1 MIINRAVLFIGYY
14 TSATVIKSV
23 YTNYIDLN
31 SDIKSKIKEEE
42 ITNLA
47 QELIKIPSD
56 ETAGEKEVCEYL
68 ESYLK
73 SLGMKVRLQEVLPNR
88 PNIIAEVIGDEVG
101 KSIMFNGHVD
111 TVPVGDIKKWSM
123 DPYSAIIKDN
133 KLFGRGST
141 DMKGAI
147 ASMIIAMKFIMNNVE
162 KFNGKI
168 IFTGVM
174 AEETT
179 GLGTQKIVEENIK
192 ADMAVVGEPSD
203 EKIYRAHKGTMWFN
217 LSTYGKLE
225 HSSESN
231 SESNNAII
239 NMMKLIMEINEIS
252 KELET
257 IENNLVGHPSINI
270 GLIDGGTKQNM
281 IADSCRISID
291 RRTLPEEKTDEILDR
306 LRIRLDGLRS
316 LDDRLTFDLEI
327 DTIREAVEVAESEQ
341 IVQEVKNALNKVI
354 NKNPTISGMKATTD
368 MSILVN
374 QGNIPSVIYGP
385 GFIKQAHTVDEFIEV
400 KRLVESS
407 QVYAEILLNT
417 LTNN

>member
-1 MIINRAVLFIGYY
+1 M
-14 TSATVIKSV
+14 ATVIKSV

-101 KSIMFNGHVD
+101 KSIMFNGHID

-192 ADMAVVGEPSD
+192 TDMAVVGEPSD

-291 RRTLPEEKTDEILDR
+291 RRTLPEEKTDEILDK
-306 LRIRLDGLRS
+306 LRIRLDGLRN

>member
-1 MIINRAVLFIGYY
+1 M
-14 TSATVIKSV
+14 
-23 YTNYIDLN
+23 N
-31 SDIKSKIKEEE
+31 SDIKSRIKEEE

-68 ESYLK
+68 ESFLK

-111 TVPVGDIKKWSM
+111 TVPIGDIKKWSM
-123 DPYSAIIKDN
+123 DPYSAIIKDS

-141 DMKGAI
+141 DMKGSI
-147 ASMIIAMKFIMNNVE
+147 ASMIIAMKFIMNNVK

-192 ADMAVVGEPSD
+192 ADMALVGEPSD

-257 IENNLVGHPSINI
+257 IENNLVGHPSINV

-291 RRTLPEEKTDEILDR
+291 RRTLPEEKTDEILDK

-327 DTIREAVEVAESEQ
+327 DTIREAVEVVESEQ

-407 QVYAEILLNT
+407 QVYTEILLNV

>member
-1 MIINRAVLFIGYY
+1 M
-14 TSATVIKSV
+14 VIKSV

-68 ESYLK
+68 ESFLK

-111 TVPVGDIKKWSM
+111 TVPIGDIKKWSM

-141 DMKGAI
+141 DMKGSI
-147 ASMIIAMKFIMNNVE
+147 ASMIIAMKFIMNNVK

-192 ADMAVVGEPSD
+192 ADMALVGEPSD

-257 IENNLVGHPSINI
+257 IENNLVGHPSINV

-291 RRTLPEEKTDEILDR
+291 RRTLPEEKTDEILDK
-306 LRIRLDGLRS
+306 LRIRLDRLRS

-327 DTIREAVEVAESEQ
+327 DTIREAVEVVESEQ

-407 QVYAEILLNT
+407 QVYTEILLNV

>member
-1 MIINRAVLFIGYY
+1 M
-14 TSATVIKSV
+14 
-23 YTNYIDLN
+23 N

-88 PNIIAEVIGDEVG
+88 PNIIAEVIGDDVG
-101 KSIMFNGHVD
+101 RSIMFNGHVD
-111 TVPVGDIKKWSM
+111 TVPIGDIKKWSM

-141 DMKGAI
+141 DMKGSI
-147 ASMIIAMKFIMNNVE
+147 ASMIIAMKFIMNNVK

-231 SESNNAII
+231 SKSNNAII
-239 NMMKLIMEINEIS
+239 NMMKLIMEINKIS

-257 IENNLVGHPSINI
+257 IENNLVGHPSINV

-291 RRTLPEEKTDEILDR
+291 RRTLPEEKTDEILDK
-306 LRIRLDGLRS
+306 LRIRLDRLRS

-327 DTIREAVEVAESEQ
+327 DTIREAVEVVESEQ

-407 QVYAEILLNT
+407 QVYTEILLNV

>member
-1 MIINRAVLFIGYY
+1 M
-14 TSATVIKSV
+14 
-23 YTNYIDLN
+23 N

-111 TVPVGDIKKWSM
+111 TVPIGDIKKWSM

-141 DMKGAI
+141 DMKGSI
-147 ASMIIAMKFIMNNVE
+147 ASMIIAMKFIMNNVK

-192 ADMAVVGEPSD
+192 ADMALVGEPSD

-257 IENNLVGHPSINI
+257 IENNLVGHPSINV

-291 RRTLPEEKTDEILDR
+291 RRTLPEEKTDEILDK
-306 LRIRLDGLRS
+306 LRIRLDRLRS

-327 DTIREAVEVAESEQ
+327 DTIREAVEVVESEQ

-407 QVYAEILLNT
+407 QVYTEILLNV

>member
-1 MIINRAVLFIGYY
+1 M
-14 TSATVIKSV
+14 
-23 YTNYIDLN
+23 N

-68 ESYLK
+68 ESFLK

-111 TVPVGDIKKWSM
+111 TVPIGDIKKWSM

-141 DMKGAI
+141 DMKGSI
-147 ASMIIAMKFIMNNVE
+147 ASMIIAMKFIMNNVK

-192 ADMAVVGEPSD
+192 ADMALVGEPSD

-257 IENNLVGHPSINI
+257 IENNLVGHPSINV

-291 RRTLPEEKTDEILDR
+291 RRTLPEEKTDEILDK
-306 LRIRLDGLRS
+306 LRIRLDRLRS

-327 DTIREAVEVAESEQ
+327 DTIREAVEVVESEQ

-407 QVYAEILLNT
+407 QVYAEILLNV

>member
-1 MIINRAVLFIGYY
+1 M
-14 TSATVIKSV
+14 
-23 YTNYIDLN
+23 N

-192 ADMAVVGEPSD
+192 TDMAVVGEPSD

-291 RRTLPEEKTDEILDR
+291 RRTLPEEKTEEVLDK

>member
-1 MIINRAVLFIGYY
+1 M
-14 TSATVIKSV
+14 
-23 YTNYIDLN
+23 N

-42 ITNLA
+42 ITKLA

-73 SLGMKVRLQEVLPNR
+73 SLGMKVLLQKVLPNR

-291 RRTLPEEKTDEILDR
+291 RRTLPEEKTDEILDK

>member
-1 MIINRAVLFIGYY
+1 M
-14 TSATVIKSV
+14 
-23 YTNYIDLN
+23 N

-68 ESYLK
+68 ESFLK

-291 RRTLPEEKTDEILDR
+291 RRTLPEEKTDEILDK
-306 LRIRLDGLRS
+306 LRIRLDRLRS

-327 DTIREAVEVAESEQ
+327 DTIREAVEVVESEQ

>member
-1 MIINRAVLFIGYY
+1 M
-14 TSATVIKSV
+14 VIKSV

-101 KSIMFNGHVD
+101 KSIMFNGHID

-192 ADMAVVGEPSD
+192 TDMAVVGEPSD

-291 RRTLPEEKTDEILDR
+291 RRTLPEEKTDEILDK

>member
-1 MIINRAVLFIGYY
+1 M
-14 TSATVIKSV
+14 
-23 YTNYIDLN
+23 N

-73 SLGMKVRLQEVLPNR
+73 SLGMKVLLQKVLPNR

-291 RRTLPEEKTDEILDR
+291 RRTLPEEKTDEILDK

>member
-1 MIINRAVLFIGYY
+1 M
-14 TSATVIKSV
+14 
-23 YTNYIDLN
+23 N

-68 ESYLK
+68 ESFLK

-111 TVPVGDIKKWSM
+111 TVPIGDIKKWSM

-174 AEETT
+174 AEDTT

-192 ADMAVVGEPSD
+192 TDMAVVGEPSD

-291 RRTLPEEKTDEILDR
+291 RRTLPEEKTDEILDK

-327 DTIREAVEVAESEQ
+327 DTIREAVEVVESEQ

>member
-1 MIINRAVLFIGYY
+1 M
-14 TSATVIKSV
+14 
-23 YTNYIDLN
+23 N

-68 ESYLK
+68 ESFLK

-88 PNIIAEVIGDEVG
+88 PNIIAEVIGDDVG
-101 KSIMFNGHVD
+101 RSIMFNGHVD
-111 TVPVGDIKKWSM
+111 TVPIGDIKKWSM

-141 DMKGAI
+141 DMKGSI
-147 ASMIIAMKFIMNNVE
+147 ASMIIAMKFIMNNVK

-192 ADMAVVGEPSD
+192 ADMALVGEPSD

-257 IENNLVGHPSINI
+257 IENNLVGHPSINV
-270 GLIDGGTKQNM
+270 GLINGGTKQNM

-291 RRTLPEEKTDEILDR
+291 RRTLPEEKTDEILDK
-306 LRIRLDGLRS
+306 LRIRLDRLRS

-327 DTIREAVEVAESEQ
+327 DTIREAVEVVESEQ

>member
-1 MIINRAVLFIGYY
+1 M
-14 TSATVIKSV
+14 
-23 YTNYIDLN
+23 N

-68 ESYLK
+68 ESFLK

-88 PNIIAEVIGDEVG
+88 PNIIAEVIGDDVG
-101 KSIMFNGHVD
+101 RSIMFNGHVD
-111 TVPVGDIKKWSM
+111 TVPIGDIKKWSM

-141 DMKGAI
+141 DMKGSI
-147 ASMIIAMKFIMNNVE
+147 ASMIIAMKFIMNNVK

-192 ADMAVVGEPSD
+192 ADMALVGEPSD

-257 IENNLVGHPSINI
+257 IENNLVGHPSINV
-270 GLIDGGTKQNM
+270 GLINGGTKQNM

-291 RRTLPEEKTDEILDR
+291 RRTLPEEKTDEILDK
-306 LRIRLDGLRS
+306 LRIRLDRLRS

-327 DTIREAVEVAESEQ
+327 DTIREAVEVVESEQ

-407 QVYAEILLNT
+407 QVYTEILLNV

>member
-1 MIINRAVLFIGYY
+1 MGYY
-14 TSATVIKSV
+14 TSAMVIKSV

-68 ESYLK
+68 ESFLK

-88 PNIIAEVIGDEVG
+88 PNIIAEVIGDDVG
-101 KSIMFNGHVD
+101 RSIMFNGHVD
-111 TVPVGDIKKWSM
+111 TVPIGDIKKWSM

-141 DMKGAI
+141 DMKGSI
-147 ASMIIAMKFIMNNVE
+147 ASMIIAMKFIMNNVK

-192 ADMAVVGEPSD
+192 ADMALVGEPSD

-231 SESNNAII
+231 SKSNNAII
-239 NMMKLIMEINEIS
+239 NMMKLIMEINKIS

-257 IENNLVGHPSINI
+257 IENNLVGHPSINV

-291 RRTLPEEKTDEILDR
+291 RRTLPEEKTDEILDK
-306 LRIRLDGLRS
+306 LRIRLDRLRS

-327 DTIREAVEVAESEQ
+327 DTIREAVEVVESEQ

-407 QVYAEILLNT
+407 QVYTEILLNV

>member
-1 MIINRAVLFIGYY
+1 M
-14 TSATVIKSV
+14 
-23 YTNYIDLN
+23 N

-73 SLGMKVRLQEVLPNR
+73 SLGMKVLLQKVLPNR

-147 ASMIIAMKFIMNNVE
+147 ASMIIAMKFIMNDVE

-192 ADMAVVGEPSD
+192 ADMALVGEPSD

-257 IENNLVGHPSINI
+257 VENNLVGHPSINV

-291 RRTLPEEKTDEILDR
+291 RRTLPEEKTDEILDK

>member
-1 MIINRAVLFIGYY
+1 M
-14 TSATVIKSV
+14 ATVIKSV

-73 SLGMKVRLQEVLPNR
+73 SLGMKVRWQEVLPNR

-291 RRTLPEEKTDEILDR
+291 RRTLPEEKTEEVLDK

-407 QVYAEILLNT
+407 QVYTEILLNV

>member
-1 MIINRAVLFIGYY
+1 M
-14 TSATVIKSV
+14 
-23 YTNYIDLN
+23 N

-73 SLGMKVRLQEVLPNR
+73 SLGMKVLLQKVLPNR

-147 ASMIIAMKFIMNNVE
+147 ASMIIAMKFIMNDVE

-192 ADMAVVGEPSD
+192 TDMAVVGEPSD

-257 IENNLVGHPSINI
+257 IDNNLVGHPSINI

-291 RRTLPEEKTDEILDR
+291 RRTLPEEKTDEILDK
-306 LRIRLDGLRS
+306 LRIRLDRLRS

>member
-1 MIINRAVLFIGYY
+1 M
-14 TSATVIKSV
+14 
-23 YTNYIDLN
+23 N

-73 SLGMKVRLQEVLPNR
+73 SLGMKVLLQKVLPNR

-291 RRTLPEEKTDEILDR
+291 RRTLPEEKTDEILDK

-327 DTIREAVEVAESEQ
+327 DTIREAVEVVESEQ

>member
-1 MIINRAVLFIGYY
+1 M
-14 TSATVIKSV
+14 
-23 YTNYIDLN
+23 N

-73 SLGMKVRLQEVLPNR
+73 SLGMKVRLQKVLPNR

-291 RRTLPEEKTDEILDR
+291 RRTLPEEKTEEVLDK

>member
-1 MIINRAVLFIGYY
+1 M
-14 TSATVIKSV
+14 VIKSV

-42 ITNLA
+42 ITKLA

-68 ESYLK
+68 ESFLK

-270 GLIDGGTKQNM
+270 GLIDGGTKQNI

-291 RRTLPEEKTDEILDR
+291 RRTLPEEKTEEVLDK

-316 LDDRLTFDLEI
+316 LDDRLTFDLEL

>member
-1 MIINRAVLFIGYY
+1 M
-14 TSATVIKSV
+14 ATVIKSV

-73 SLGMKVRLQEVLPNR
+73 SLGMKVLLQKVLPNR

-291 RRTLPEEKTDEILDR
+291 RRTLPEEKTEEVLDK

>member
-1 MIINRAVLFIGYY
+1 
-14 TSATVIKSV
+14 
-23 YTNYIDLN
+23 LN

-192 ADMAVVGEPSD
+192 TDMAVVGEPSD

-291 RRTLPEEKTDEILDR
+291 RRTLPEEKTDEILDK

>member
-1 MIINRAVLFIGYY
+1 M
-14 TSATVIKSV
+14 
-23 YTNYIDLN
+23 N

-88 PNIIAEVIGDEVG
+88 PNIIAEVIGDELG

-192 ADMAVVGEPSD
+192 TDMAVVGEPSD

-291 RRTLPEEKTDEILDR
+291 RRTLPEEKTDEILDK

>member
-1 MIINRAVLFIGYY
+1 M
-14 TSATVIKSV
+14 ATVIKSV

-111 TVPVGDIKKWSM
+111 TVPIGDIKKWSM

-192 ADMAVVGEPSD
+192 TDMAVVGEPSD

-291 RRTLPEEKTDEILDR
+291 RRTLPEEKTDEILDK

>member
-23 YTNYIDLN
+23 YTNYIDLD

-68 ESYLK
+68 ESFLK

-88 PNIIAEVIGDEVG
+88 PNIIAEVIGDGVG
-101 KSIMFNGHVD
+101 KSIMFNGNVD
-111 TVPVGDIKKWSM
+111 TVPIGDINKWSM

-141 DMKGAI
+141 DMKGSI
-147 ASMIIAMKFIMNNVE
+147 ASMIIAMKFIMNNVK

-217 LSTYGKLE
+217 LFTYGKLE

-239 NMMKLIMEINEIS
+239 NMMKLIMEVNEIS

-257 IENNLVGHPSINI
+257 VENNLVGHPSINV

-291 RRTLPEEKTDEILDR
+291 RRTLPEEKTDEILDK
-306 LRIRLDGLRS
+306 LRIRLDRLRS
-316 LDDRLTFDLEI
+316 LDGRLTFDLKI

-354 NKNPTISGMKATTD
+354 DKNPIISGMKATTD

-400 KRLVESS
+400 RRLVESS
-407 QVYAEILLNT
+407 QVYTEILLNI

>member
-1 MIINRAVLFIGYY
+1 M
-14 TSATVIKSV
+14 ATVIKSV

-73 SLGMKVRLQEVLPNR
+73 SLGMKVLLQKVLPNR

-147 ASMIIAMKFIMNNVE
+147 ASMIIAMKFIMNDVE

-192 ADMAVVGEPSD
+192 TDMAVVGEPSD

-291 RRTLPEEKTDEILDR
+291 RRTLPEEKTDEILDK
-306 LRIRLDGLRS
+306 LRIRLDGLLS

-407 QVYAEILLNT
+407 QVYAEILLNI

>member
-1 MIINRAVLFIGYY
+1 M
-14 TSATVIKSV
+14 
-23 YTNYIDLN
+23 N

-68 ESYLK
+68 ESFLK

-291 RRTLPEEKTDEILDR
+291 RRTLPEEKTEEVLDK

-327 DTIREAVEVAESEQ
+327 DTIREAVEVVESEQ

>member
-1 MIINRAVLFIGYY
+1 MNL
-14 TSATVIKSV
+14 
-23 YTNYIDLN
+23 
-31 SDIKSKIKEEE
+31 DIKSKIKEEE

-68 ESYLK
+68 KNVLK
-73 SLGMKVRLQEVLPNR
+73 SLGMKVWLQEVLPNR
-88 PNIIAEVIGDEVG
+88 PNIIAEVVGDKVG
-101 KSIMFNGHVD
+101 KSLMFNGHID
-111 TVPVGDIKKWSM
+111 TVPIGNIEKWSV
-123 DPYSAIIKDN
+123 DPYSAIIKN
-133 KLFGRGST
+133 GKLFGRGAT
-141 DMKGAI
+141 DMKGSI
-147 ASMIIAMKFIMNNVE
+147 ASMIIAIKFIMNNLE
-162 KFNGKI
+162 TFNGKI

-192 ADMAVVGEPSD
+192 ADMAIVGEPSD

-217 LSTYGKLE
+217 LFTYGKLE

-231 SESNNAII
+231 SESNNAIM
-239 NMMKLIMEINEIS
+239 NMMKLITEINEIG

-270 GLIDGGTKQNM
+270 GLIEGGTKQNM
-281 IADSCRISID
+281 IADSCKISID
-291 RRTLPEEKTDEILDR
+291 RRTLPEEKPDDILDKLRMRFNELRSVDDR
-306 LRIRLDGLRS
+306 LR
-316 LDDRLTFDLEI
+316 FNLEI

-341 IVQEVKNALNKVI
+341 IVQEVKNAVNKIVNKV
-354 NKNPTISGMKATTD
+354 PTISGMKATTD

-374 QGNIPSVIYGP
+374 QGNIPAVIYGP
-385 GFIKQAHTVDEFIEV
+385 GFIKQAHTIDEFVEV

-407 QVYAEILLNT
+407 QVYAKLLLNI
-417 LTNN
+417 LMNN

>member
-1 MIINRAVLFIGYY
+1 M
-14 TSATVIKSV
+14 ATVIKSV

-291 RRTLPEEKTDEILDR
+291 RRTLPEEKTDEILDK

>member
-1 MIINRAVLFIGYY
+1 M
-14 TSATVIKSV
+14 ATVIKSV

-73 SLGMKVRLQEVLPNR
+73 SLGMKVLLQKVLPNR

-192 ADMAVVGEPSD
+192 TDMAVVGEPSD

-291 RRTLPEEKTDEILDR
+291 RRTLPEEKTDEILDK

-327 DTIREAVEVAESEQ
+327 DTIREAVEVVESEQ

>member
-1 MIINRAVLFIGYY
+1 M
-14 TSATVIKSV
+14 
-23 YTNYIDLN
+23 N

-111 TVPVGDIKKWSM
+111 TVPIGDIKKWSM
-123 DPYSAIIKDN
+123 DPYSAIIKDS

-141 DMKGAI
+141 DMKGSI
-147 ASMIIAMKFIMNNVE
+147 ASMIIAMKFIMNNVK

-192 ADMAVVGEPSD
+192 ADMALVGEPSD

-257 IENNLVGHPSINI
+257 IENNLVGHPSINV
-270 GLIDGGTKQNM
+270 GSVSYTHL
-281 IADSCRISID
+281 
-291 RRTLPEEKTDEILDR
+291 TLPTN
-306 LRIRLDGLRS
+306 
-316 LDDRLTFDLEI
+316 
-327 DTIREAVEVAESEQ
+327 REV
-341 IVQEVKNALNKVI
+341 
-354 NKNPTISGMKATTD
+354 
-368 MSILVN
+368 
-374 QGNIPSVIYGP
+374 
-385 GFIKQAHTVDEFIEV
+385 
-400 KRLVESS
+400 
-407 QVYAEILLNT
+407 
-417 LTNN
+417 

>member
-1 MIINRAVLFIGYY
+1 M
-14 TSATVIKSV
+14 
-23 YTNYIDLN
+23 N

-68 ESYLK
+68 ESFLK

-111 TVPVGDIKKWSM
+111 TVPIGDIKKWSM

-291 RRTLPEEKTDEILDR
+291 RRTLPEEKTDEILDK

>member
-1 MIINRAVLFIGYY
+1 M
-14 TSATVIKSV
+14 
-23 YTNYIDLN
+23 N

-68 ESYLK
+68 ESFLK

-111 TVPVGDIKKWSM
+111 TVPIGDIKKWSM

-141 DMKGAI
+141 DMKGSI
-147 ASMIIAMKFIMNNVE
+147 ASMIIAMKFIMNNVK

-192 ADMAVVGEPSD
+192 ADMALVGEPSD

-257 IENNLVGHPSINI
+257 IENNLVGHPSINV
-270 GLIDGGTKQNM
+270 GLINGGTKQNM

-291 RRTLPEEKTDEILDR
+291 RRTLPEEKTDEILDK
-306 LRIRLDGLRS
+306 LRIRLDRLRS

-327 DTIREAVEVAESEQ
+327 DTIREAVEVVESEQ

-407 QVYAEILLNT
+407 QVYTEILLNV

>member
-1 MIINRAVLFIGYY
+1 M
-14 TSATVIKSV
+14 
-23 YTNYIDLN
+23 N

-73 SLGMKVRLQEVLPNR
+73 SLGMKVLLQKVLPNR

-291 RRTLPEEKTDEILDR
+291 RRTLPEEKTEEVLDK

>member
-1 MIINRAVLFIGYY
+1 M
-14 TSATVIKSV
+14 VIKSV

-73 SLGMKVRLQEVLPNR
+73 SLGMKVRLQKVLPNR

-192 ADMAVVGEPSD
+192 TDMAVVGEPSD

-257 IENNLVGHPSINI
+257 VENNLVGHPSINV

-291 RRTLPEEKTDEILDR
+291 RRTLPEEKTDEILDK

>member
-1 MIINRAVLFIGYY
+1 M
-14 TSATVIKSV
+14 
-23 YTNYIDLN
+23 N

-68 ESYLK
+68 ESFLK

-141 DMKGAI
+141 DMKGSI
-147 ASMIIAMKFIMNNVE
+147 ASMIIAMKFIMNNVK

-291 RRTLPEEKTDEILDR
+291 RRTLPEEKTDEILDK

>member
-1 MIINRAVLFIGYY
+1 M
-14 TSATVIKSV
+14 ATVIKSV

-73 SLGMKVRLQEVLPNR
+73 SLGMKVLLQEVLPNR

-192 ADMAVVGEPSD
+192 TDMAVVGEPSD

-291 RRTLPEEKTDEILDR
+291 RRTLPEEKTDEILDK

-327 DTIREAVEVAESEQ
+327 DTIREAVEVVESEQ

-407 QVYAEILLNT
+407 QVYAEILLNV

>member
-1 MIINRAVLFIGYY
+1 M
-14 TSATVIKSV
+14 
-23 YTNYIDLN
+23 N

-291 RRTLPEEKTDEILDR
+291 RRTLPEEKTDEILDK